1 MTKRTLRGT
10 YLKKVRVS
18 GFRSRMASKSGRKII
33 NTRRKKGR
41 VKLTVQIILNMIKI
55 RLKKY
60 GRKGQ
65 PCYRIVAMD
74 SRTKR
79 DGAAIEELG
88 FYNPMT
94 DETHLKFQRIKTRLE
109 QGAKPTETVYNI
121 LVKAKLF

>member
-1 MTKRTLRGT
+1 
-10 YLKKVRVS
+10 
-18 GFRSRMASKSGRKII
+18 
-33 NTRRKKGR
+33 
-41 VKLTVQIILNMIKI
+41 MIKL

-79 DGAAIEELG
+79 DGRSIEELG

-94 DETHLKFQRIKTRLE
+94 DETHLNFQRLIVRLK
-109 QGAKPTETVYNI
+109 QGAQPTETVRNI
-121 LVKAKLF
+121 FVKAKLF

>member
-1 MTKRTLRGT
+1 
-10 YLKKVRVS
+10 
-18 GFRSRMASKSGRKII
+18 
-33 NTRRKKGR
+33 
-41 VKLTVQIILNMIKI
+41 MIKL

-79 DGAAIEELG
+79 DGASIEELG

-94 DETHLKFQRIKTRLE
+94 NETHLKSKRIKIRLQ
-109 QGAKPTETVYNI
+109 QGAKPTETVHNI
-121 LVKAKLF
+121 LVKAQLFQ

>member
-1 MTKRTLRGT
+1 
-10 YLKKVRVS
+10 
-18 GFRSRMASKSGRKII
+18 
-33 NTRRKKGR
+33 
-41 VKLTVQIILNMIKI
+41 MIKL

-79 DGAAIEELG
+79 DGASIEELG

-94 DETHLKFQRIKTRLE
+94 DETHLKFQRIAARLKDGAQPSQTVKNIFTR
-109 QGAKPTETVYNI
+109 AKIPC
-121 LVKAKLF
+121 

>member
-1 MTKRTLRGT
+1 
-10 YLKKVRVS
+10 
-18 GFRSRMASKSGRKII
+18 
-33 NTRRKKGR
+33 
-41 VKLTVQIILNMIKI
+41 MIKL

-74 SRTKR
+74 SRVKR

-94 DETHLKFQRIKTRLE
+94 DETHLKFQNIVARLK
-109 QGAKPTETVYNI
+109 QGAQPTETVRNI
-121 LVKAKLF
+121 FVKAKIFEQV

>member
-1 MTKRTLRGT
+1 
-10 YLKKVRVS
+10 
-18 GFRSRMASKSGRKII
+18 
-33 NTRRKKGR
+33 
-41 VKLTVQIILNMIKI
+41 MIKL

-79 DGAAIEELG
+79 DGASNEELG

-94 DETHLKFQRIKTRLE
+94 DETHLKFERIKARLKD
-109 QGAKPTETVYNI
+109 GAQPTETVHNI
-121 LVKAKLF
+121 FVKAKVFD

>member
-1 MTKRTLRGT
+1 
-10 YLKKVRVS
+10 
-18 GFRSRMASKSGRKII
+18 
-33 NTRRKKGR
+33 
-41 VKLTVQIILNMIKI
+41 MIKL

-94 DETHLKFQRIKTRLE
+94 DETHLKFQRIKYFY
-109 QGAKPTETVYNI
+109 TVVN
-121 LVKAKLF
+121 LVYIMNSQNLNSLHSSY

>member
-1 MTKRTLRGT
+1 
-10 YLKKVRVS
+10 
-18 GFRSRMASKSGRKII
+18 
-33 NTRRKKGR
+33 
-41 VKLTVQIILNMIKI
+41 MIKL

-79 DGAAIEELG
+79 DGAPIEELG

-94 DETHLKFQRIKTRLE
+94 DETHLKFQRIKARLE
-109 QGAKPTETVYNI
+109 QGAQPTETVHNI
-121 LVKAKLF
+121 LTKAKIID

>member
-1 MTKRTLRGT
+1 
-10 YLKKVRVS
+10 
-18 GFRSRMASKSGRKII
+18 
-33 NTRRKKGR
+33 
-41 VKLTVQIILNMIKI
+41 MIKI

-79 DGAAIEELG
+79 DGRVIEELG

-94 DETHLKFQRIKTRLE
+94 DETNLNFTKVVNRLK
-109 QGAKPTETVYNI
+109 QGAQPTETVLNI
-121 LVKAKLF
+121 LTKAKIFDQV

>member
-1 MTKRTLRGT
+1 
-10 YLKKVRVS
+10 
-18 GFRSRMASKSGRKII
+18 
-33 NTRRKKGR
+33 
-41 VKLTVQIILNMIKI
+41 MIKL

-94 DETHLKFQRIKTRLE
+94 DEIHLKFERIKARLKS
-109 QGAKPTETVYNI
+109 GAQPTETVHNI
-121 LVKAKLF
+121 FVKGKIFD